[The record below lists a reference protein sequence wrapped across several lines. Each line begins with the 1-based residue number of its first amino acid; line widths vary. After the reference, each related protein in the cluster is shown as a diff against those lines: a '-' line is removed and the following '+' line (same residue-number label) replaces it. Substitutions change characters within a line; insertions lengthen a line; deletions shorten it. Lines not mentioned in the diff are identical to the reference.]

1 MKSFSAITDTLADG
15 LILRFRGELDASSS
29 VYADNALEEAIEAS
43 PGFVFIDCSELDY
56 ISSAGLG
63 VLLAAFQACNLK
75 GTQLVMVSMPPKIRN
90 VFEILGLDKLIK
102 SAESVESARQLLAK
116 I

>member
-1 MKSFSAITDTLADG
+1 MKSFSVTTDTLG
-15 LILRFRGELDASSS
+15 EGTVLRFKGELDASSS

-43 PGFVFIDCSELDY
+43 PGYVLIDCTELDY

-75 GTQLVMVSMPPKIRN
+75 GMQLVMVSMPPKIRN

-102 SAESVESARQLLAK
+102 SAKNVEDARQLVAK
-116 I
+116 T

>member
-1 MKSFSAITDTLADG
+1 MV
-15 LILRFRGELDASSS
+15 LRFKGELDASSS
-29 VYADNALEEAIEAS
+29 VYADNALEEAIDLAS
-43 PGFVFIDCSELDY
+43 GFVLIDCSDLVY

-75 GTQLVMVSMPPKIRN
+75 GLELIMVNMQPKIRN

-102 SAESVESARQLLAK
+102 SAKSVEDARQMVTK
-116 I
+116 